1 MSREKKR
8 LSTLCWNCRN
18 ACGGC
23 SWSRYKVWQP
33 VPGWTAIETEFGG
46 QKKINGK
53 VRRVPIKSYIVLDC
67 PEFIPDQSNDK
78 SNDKEVIKLSRMK
91 WTPELK
97 HDVFRMKEEGLTA
110 PQIAERIG
118 VTPVS
123 VYKLFSN
130 QKARE
135 NKEIGGVATE
145 KVQKKSP
152 EPKKEPER
160 DKLLDVLV
168 FRSFDRAVCRAYED
182 GLPIEEHWRDV
193 VAQIEKLLDG
203 TVKTIRKH
211 PDTEK
216 HYLQIAAVIA
226 TDAIPK
232 KEMAPP
238 DGDPSE
244 TINN

>member
-1 MSREKKR
+1 MNSGKKR
-8 LSTLCWNCRN
+8 LKTLCWSCRN

-46 QKKINGK
+46 QKMINGK

-67 PEFIPDQSNDK
+67 PEFIPDKN
-78 SNDKEVIKLSRMK
+78 NDKEVIELPRMK

-97 HDVFRMKEEGLTA
+97 HDAIRMREEGMTV
-110 PQIAERIG
+110 PQIAERLG

-123 VYKLFSN
+123 VYSMFKDM
-130 QKARE
+130 KRRE

-145 KVQKKSP
+145 KVQKKPP

-160 DKLLDVLV
+160 DKLLDALV
-168 FRSFDRAVCRAYED
+168 FRSFDRAISRAYGD
-182 GLPIEEHWRDV
+182 GLAIEEHWRDV

>member
-1 MSREKKR
+1 MSGGKKR
-8 LSTLCWNCRN
+8 PETLCWSCRN
-18 ACGGC
+18 ACGRC

-33 VPGWTAIETEFGG
+33 VPGWTAIRTEIGG
-46 QKKINGK
+46 QKTIKGK

-67 PEFIPDQSNDK
+67 PEFVPDKN
-78 SNDKEVIKLSRMK
+78 NDKEVIELPRMK

-97 HDVFRMKEEGLTA
+97 HDAIRMKEEGLTA
-110 PQIAERIG
+110 PQIAERLG
-118 VTPVS
+118 VTPTS

-135 NKEIGGVATE
+135 RKEIGGVKPE
-145 KVQKKSP
+145 MVQKKQP
-152 EPKKEPER
+152 EPKKETER

-168 FRSFDRAVCRAYED
+168 YRAFDRAAARAMEND
-182 GLPIEEHWRDV
+182 LPIEDHWRDV
-193 VAQIEKLLDG
+193 IAQIEKLLDG

-238 DGDPSE
+238 DGNPSE
-244 TINN
+244 TNE